1 MTDSASSA
9 TAYLC
14 GVKTNIGTI
23 GVDASAR
30 RHDCPSQ
37 KGAELTSILDWSIA
51 AGMSKDNLQYRVVH
65 VYTCMYVSTEK
76 NYKEL

>member
-1 MTDSASSA
+1 MLLFQTYCQDSQVTDSASSA

-30 RHDCPSQ
+30 YGDCPSQ
-37 KGAELTSILDWSIA
+37 QGADLTSILDWSLA
-51 AGMSKDNLQYRVVH
+51 QGELQ
-65 VYTCMYVSTEK
+65 T
-76 NYKEL
+76 L